1 MIILSIIGYILLFI
15 LVIILAL
22 IFIPYFYFLEINKKD
37 ELNIGGVVSWL
48 FGGFKVTFFVTDWKL
63 KSAKL
68 SILGFQKDM
77 NMDKLEKDTTK
88 KKSSK
93 DEASENDNDKDK
105 KKKDK
110 KSVKLEYFKKEII
123 SKLMEVIKKAWRHI
137 RPHRINA
144 RIEAGF
150 DNPMYTGFLCGI
162 FTQTWV
168 LDERYDIRFQPSFQE
183 EVLSGKGF
191 IKGRIW
197 IPYLLAIAI
206 KFIFAKPVRKMVFS
220 KQRKV

>member
-15 LVIILAL
+15 LVVILAL
-22 IFIPYFYFLEINKKD
+22 IFIPYSYFLEINKKD

-48 FGGFKVTFFVTDWKL
+48 FGGLKVDFRVTDWKL

-68 SILGFQKDM
+68 SMLGFQKNM
-77 NMDKLEKDTTK
+77 NMDKLETDTTK

-93 DEASENDNDKDK
+93 DEVSENDKEEK
-105 KKKDK
+105 KKVK

-191 IKGRIW
+191 IEGRIW